1 MAKTNTKT
9 DNVTEGAEV
18 SATPAGM
25 PEWATPDIETQQ
37 VEVYVAAAASQ
48 FRRKLTGPELLQW
61 VAGQVV
67 SYDGDEEKM
76 GLDIFEQVASMG
88 SADAIL
94 SGKVET
100 TKGKEILGIPL
111 VCDAIKF
118 VVSTESAGCPYFA
131 VMDVRRSD
139 NNERLTVTK
148 GGWRLVA
155 QLGALHYASSTLP
168 DGSPYLVAEG
178 MPGALAQET
187 YPHYFK
193 LMENTT
199 NSGNQMSYIIGL
211 MQ

>member
-1 MAKTNTKT
+1 MAKTNTKA
-9 DNVTEGAEV
+9 DNVIEGTEAP
-18 SATPAGM
+18 ATPAGM

-37 VEVYVAAAASQ
+37 VAVYLSAAASQ
-48 FRRKLTGPELLQW
+48 HRRKLTGPELLQW

-67 SYDGDEEKM
+67 SYDGDEEAM
-76 GLDIFEQVASMG
+76 GMDIFEQVAGMG

-100 TKGKEILGIPL
+100 TKGKDLLNIPL
-111 VCDAIKF
+111 VCDSIRF
-118 VVSTESAGCPYFA
+118 VVSTEKAGCPYFA

-155 QLGALHYASSTLP
+155 QLGALHYMSATLME
-168 DGSPYLVAEG
+168 DSPYLATEG
-178 MPGALAQET
+178 TPGALAQET

>member
-1 MAKTNTKT
+1 MARERTKASEVIEGT
-9 DNVTEGAEV
+9 EVTAEGQE
-18 SATPAGM
+18 M
-25 PEWATPDIETQQ
+25 PSWATPDIETQQ
-37 VEVYVAAAASQ
+37 VAVYTSPAKSQ

-61 VAGQVV
+61 VASQVV
-67 SYDGDEEKM
+67 SYDGDEEAM
-76 GLDIFEQVASMG
+76 GLDIFGQIAGMG

-100 TKGKEILGIPL
+100 TKGKEILGVPL
-111 VCDAIKF
+111 VCDLIKF
-118 VVSTESAGCPYFA
+118 VVSTEQQGCPYFA
-131 VMDVRRSD
+131 VMEVRRSD
-139 NNERLTVTK
+139 NNERLVVTK

-155 QLGALHYASSTLP
+155 QLGALHYLSTELLEH
-168 DGSPYLVAEG
+168 SPYLVAEG
-178 MPGALAQET
+178 TPGALAIET